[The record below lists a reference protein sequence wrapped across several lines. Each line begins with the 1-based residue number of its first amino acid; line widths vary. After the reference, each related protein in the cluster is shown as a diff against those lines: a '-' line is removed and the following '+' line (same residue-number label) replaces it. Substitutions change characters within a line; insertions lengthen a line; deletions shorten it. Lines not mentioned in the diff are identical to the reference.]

1 MTELSR
7 AGRVIAAVGAAAQ
20 LIGLGWDAVLHRLD
34 PELAAREGIFT
45 LTNPGHI
52 LFAGGLALV
61 VAGIGMILIGGRA
74 SRLVRYGS
82 AAALAVLSLGAF
94 ALAAT
99 GEGGLTGGHSHEE
112 AVVQVQEDGVEHTRD
127 EHEAVVRQQGAEST
141 PTAQAAQ
148 GLSHG
153 ASAAGTAGTASQS
166 RHPEAPDIP
175 ITAADLATLQEQV
188 VSARAATEQYQDVRQ
203 ALNDGY
209 VEVTQDLPGI
219 AAHFLNA
226 RYALDGVFD
235 PAKPEVLLYA
245 KLDGQWTLVGLSYT
259 SPFLGEETPPAG
271 FAGPL
276 DAWHYHTNLCFSAQ
290 RVRSAGATGEQCRQA
305 GGRFVKN
312 TGWMAHLWLYM
323 ESPEGL
329 FAQQNSLLKGSG
341 AVLTSADLAAMP

>member
-7 AGRVIAAVGAAAQ
+7 AGRIIATVGAVAQ

-34 PELAAREGIFT
+34 PELAAREGVFT
-45 LTNPGHI
+45 LTNPGHL

-61 VAGIGMILIGGRA
+61 VIGIGMILIGGG
-74 SRLVRYGS
+74 SRRIVRYGS
-82 AAALAVLSLGAF
+82 VSVLAVLSLGAF

-99 GEGGLTGGHSHEE
+99 GEGGLSGGHSHEE
-112 AVVQVQEDGVEHTRD
+112 AVVHVHEDGVEHTHD
-127 EHEAVVRQQGAEST
+127 EHQAFVQQ
-141 PTAQAAQ
+141 QAASSTQ
-148 GLSHG
+148 AAHSHG
-153 ASAAGTAGTASQS
+153 AAPSGTAGTSSQS
-166 RHPEAPDIP
+166 RHQDAPDIP
-175 ITAADLATLQEQV
+175 VTATDLATLQEQIAT
-188 VSARAATEQYQDVRQ
+188 ARAATEQYLDVRQ

-219 AAHFLNA
+219 AAHFVNA

-245 KLDGQWTLVGLSYT
+245 KLDGLWTLVGLSYT
-259 SPFLGEETPPAG
+259 APFTGAETPPEG

-276 DAWHYHTNLCFSAQ
+276 DVWHYHTDLCFSAQ
-290 RVRSAGATGEQCRQA
+290 RVRSAGGTAEQCRQA

-312 TGWMAHLWLYM
+312 TGWMAHLWLYK

-329 FAQQNSLLKGSG
+329 FAHQNSLLKGSG
-341 AVLTSADLAAMP
+341 AVLTSAELAAMP

>member
-7 AGRVIAAVGAAAQ
+7 AGRIIAAVGAAAQ

-34 PELAAREGIFT
+34 PELAAREGVFT
-45 LTNPGHI
+45 LTNPGHL

-61 VAGIGMILIGGRA
+61 VIGIGLILIGGGSRRA
-74 SRLVRYGS
+74 VRYGS
-82 AAALAVLSLGAF
+82 AAVLAVLSLGAF

-99 GEGGLTGGHSHEE
+99 GEGGLSGSHSHEE
-112 AVVQVQEDGVEHTRD
+112 AMVHVHEDGVEHTHD
-127 EHEAVVRQQGAEST
+127 EHQAVVQQQAAQS
-141 PTAQAAQ
+141 AQAAH
-148 GLSHG
+148 SHG
-153 ASAAGTAGTASQS
+153 PGAAPSGTAGTSSQS
-166 RHPEAPDIP
+166 RHQDAPDVP
-175 ITAADLATLQEQV
+175 ITAADLTTLQEQIAT
-188 VSARAATEQYQDVRQ
+188 ARAATEQYLDVRQ

-219 AAHFLNA
+219 AAHFVNA

-245 KLDGQWTLVGLSYT
+245 KLDGLWTLVGLSYT
-259 SPFLGEETPPAG
+259 APFTGAETPPEG

-276 DAWHYHTNLCFSAQ
+276 DVWHYHTDLCFSAQ
-290 RVRSAGATGEQCRQA
+290 RVRSAGASAEQCRQA

-312 TGWMAHLWLYM
+312 TGWMAHLWLYK

-329 FAQQNSLLKGSG
+329 FAHQNSLLKGSG
-341 AVLTSADLAAMP
+341 AVLTSAELAAMP